1 MVVYIFQK
9 VASADDKEAKPIHVP
24 VRRRPLRGDYA
35 EYFASTDKGYIT
47 NELWDSVVGH
57 FLNTITPVM
66 NGAEGLFLLD
76 RHISHYTP
84 RILRKLLENRIH
96 SLFLPAHMTHFMQP
110 LDDAVFGS
118 FKLAEGKAERNET
131 FFRIATGQQLDDL
144 APTAVYKAAKESF
157 TPEVIV
163 ASWKRTGMWPA
174 DFDLIPRE
182 LPKT

>member
-96 SLFLPAHMTHFMQP
+96 SLFLPAHMTHF
-110 LDDAVFGS
+110 
-118 FKLAEGKAERNET
+118 T
-131 FFRIATGQQLDDL
+131 
-144 APTAVYKAAKESF
+144 
-157 TPEVIV
+157 
-163 ASWKRTGMWPA
+163 
-174 DFDLIPRE
+174 DFDLTSLTNKSRFASTNQPSPRHH
-182 LPKT
+182 LRSLAHI